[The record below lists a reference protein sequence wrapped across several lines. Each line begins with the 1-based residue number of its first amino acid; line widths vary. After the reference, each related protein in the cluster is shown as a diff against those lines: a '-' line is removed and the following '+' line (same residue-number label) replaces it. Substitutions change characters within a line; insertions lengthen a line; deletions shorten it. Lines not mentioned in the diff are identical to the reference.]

1 MPRRRAL
8 PYALLPF
15 VTGALMALSTGPASA
30 IPLFSDQYAVTCQ
43 KCHSIV
49 PRLNTFGTEF
59 MANGYRIRGVVPGP
73 AFPIAARVNLVDSS
87 AYQGDGPDGQ
97 GLPKAIVD
105 EVELFTAGLAG
116 SRTNY
121 FVEQYVVDGGEHGSL
136 RDAWVGQRVNPWDA
150 RIPVSI
156 QAGQFT
162 LPVPVDPETFRESY
176 QHYALY
182 DQTVGNNPFN
192 FFDDKDG
199 GKVTVGDVL
208 HGASVQFF
216 AGPGHDAGSGLPTV
230 GTDTMTYAQQVLG
243 PFTLSGYHYEG
254 QRPSGPDLLDRF
266 DRTGFAIVFNEGRWT
281 SESTLQTGWDSSCY
295 PRVGCASS
303 GGFSQLRYAVSP
315 RFYALARYEGISD
328 TTGVFTRDGVLL
340 LGYRPS
346 HNSGFTIEDVVE
358 HVPQTTNTMNAQLT
372 IGI

>member
-1 MPRRRAL
+1 M
-8 PYALLPF
+8 
-15 VTGALMALSTGPASA
+15 
-30 IPLFSDQYAVTCQ
+30 
-43 KCHSIV
+43 
-49 PRLNTFGTEF
+49 
-59 MANGYRIRGVVPGP
+59 
-73 AFPIAARVNLVDSS
+73 
-87 AYQGDGPDGQ
+87 
-97 GLPKAIVD
+97 
-105 EVELFTAGLAG
+105 
-116 SRTNY
+116 
-121 FVEQYVVDGGEHGSL
+121 
-136 RDAWVGQRVNPWDA
+136 
-150 RIPVSI
+150 
-156 QAGQFT
+156 
-162 LPVPVDPETFRESY
+162 DPETFRESY

-216 AGPGHDAGSGLPTV
+216 AGPGHDQGSGLPTV